1 MPLIAPGETV
11 YSFAARTHKLNPGSS
26 PESIGRAL
34 FGIADAYR
42 YAAVPAGLAQLLRV
56 LGTVGP
62 AETERLL
69 KGRTLLVPFWPLLP
83 AAKRS
88 GLLSAC
94 EQSLPA
100 NAQTRSGLNR
110 FPSLLRLMKYCA
122 TCVQRDF
129 EDGESRWLALHQRPG
144 AWICTRHAKLLNFTQ
159 VRRERVWLSP
169 HDCIEHSAQPNGS
182 VDSQLRLLKVQAVID
197 WFCDRSSAETAI
209 LQVMLRWRLRSAG
222 LVRSELKWLASEIAH
237 LRALAHSY
245 FTECHAPDI
254 AALNAQE
261 WLSTVLRERRHYN
274 PLSWAMAL
282 AFSGDV
288 SSKTLSRE
296 YDEAVARKPDADMFD
311 PYSRRP
317 RRNSAPASVY
327 AAFASADYKSQAVE
341 RSGLT
346 DHEIDGWLRKDQ
358 HLRINWTSTRSA
370 RRRTNAIKQIRA
382 FTAAWPAARRRDV
395 LRETV
400 PCGPD
405 TYLP

>member
-1 MPLIAPGETV
+1 
-11 YSFAARTHKLNPGSS
+11 
-26 PESIGRAL
+26 
-34 FGIADAYR
+34 
-42 YAAVPAGLAQLLRV
+42 
-56 LGTVGP
+56 
-62 AETERLL
+62 
-69 KGRTLLVPFWPLLP
+69 
-83 AAKRS
+83 
-88 GLLSAC
+88 
-94 EQSLPA
+94 
-100 NAQTRSGLNR
+100 
-110 FPSLLRLMKYCA
+110 
-122 TCVQRDF
+122 
-129 EDGESRWLALHQRPG
+129 
-144 AWICTRHAKLLNFTQ
+144 
-159 VRRERVWLSP
+159 
-169 HDCIEHSAQPNGS
+169 
-182 VDSQLRLLKVQAVID
+182 VID

-245 FTECHAPDI
+245 FTECQAPDI
-254 AALNAQE
+254 AAVNAQE

-311 PYSRRP
+311 AYSRRP

-346 DHEIDGWLRKDQ
+346 DHEINGWLRKDQ
-358 HLRINWTSTRSA
+358 HLRIHWTSTRSA

-382 FTAAWPAARRRDV
+382 FTAAWPAARRGDV
-395 LRETV
+395 LRERTQAFRWLERND
-400 PCGPD
+400 PAELSRL
-405 TYLP
+405 LPRHVAPVARHMSFSEATAALNKRHRPAAKLVMVVSA